1 MFANREAAGQ
11 LLAQELQQ
19 YRRKKHVIVLGIPR
33 GGVIVAKAVADL
45 LKLPFDIIVVRKIG
59 APSNP
64 ELAIGAVG
72 PNRAVYW
79 DQALCK
85 RLGISSRI
93 KNKELGVKDKERK
106 ERESR
111 LRKGRKPVDVHDKT
125 VILVDD
131 GIATGATVL
140 AAQKALQKMGA
151 AAIVLAVPVVA
162 KDTYRSIA
170 KHFGKI
176 VALEIPSEFY
186 AVGQFYYE
194 FGQVEDEEVREI
206 LKIKD

>member
-45 LKLPFDIIVVRKIG
+45 LELPFDIIVVRKIG

-79 DQALCK
+79 DQKLCE
-85 RLGISSRI
+85 RLAIS
-93 KNKELGVKDKERK
+93 DKQKAISKKIK
-106 ERESR
+106 ERERQEREKS
-111 LRKGRKPVDVHDKT
+111 LRGRKKPVDAHNKT
-125 VILVDD
+125 ILLVDD
-131 GIATGATVL
+131 GVATGATVF
-140 AAQKALQKMGA
+140 AAQKAIQKMGA
-151 AAIVLAVPVVA
+151 AAIILAVPVVA
-162 KDTYRSIA
+162 HDTYGFIKKYFERV
-170 KHFGKI
+170 
-176 VALEIPSEFY
+176 VALEIPREFY
-186 AVGQFYYE
+186 AVGQFYRE
-194 FGQVEDEEVREI
+194 FEQVSDNEVIAI
-206 LKIKD
+206 LRD

>member
-1 MFANREAAGQ
+1 MFQDRIGAGKQ
-11 LLAQELQQ
+11 LAKRLLA
-19 YRRKKHVIVLGIPR
+19 YRNKKDVVVLGIPR
-33 GGVIVAKAVADL
+33 GGVVVAKAVANAL
-45 LKLPFDIIVVRKIG
+45 ALPLDIIVVRKIG
-59 APSNP
+59 APQNP

-72 PNRAVYW
+72 PEKTVYW
-79 DQALCK
+79 DQNLCQ
-85 RLGISSRI
+85 RLGI
-93 KNKELGVKDKERK
+93 NKKQKSNLKHQKERERK
-106 ERESR
+106 EREST
-111 LRKGRKPVDVHDKT
+111 LRGGRKPLNVKKKT

-186 AVGQFYYE
+186 AVGQFYQE
-194 FGQVEDEEVREI
+194 FSQVEDNEVVRI
-206 LKIKD
+206 LRD